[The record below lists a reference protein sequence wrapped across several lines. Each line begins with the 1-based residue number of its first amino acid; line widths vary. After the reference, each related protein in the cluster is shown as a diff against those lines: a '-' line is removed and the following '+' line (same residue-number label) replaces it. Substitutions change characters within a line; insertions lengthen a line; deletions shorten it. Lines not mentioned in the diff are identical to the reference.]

1 MPSFI
6 TLIMMSL
13 GISFVGIVLLL
24 GVLLLFA
31 GSGTPEQ
38 TEVKVPQEGEA
49 PETEGNPIAFWIS
62 MVALWIVGSGVIM
75 QVLAAMLA
83 PHH

>member
-1 MPSFI
+1 
-6 TLIMMSL
+6 MMSL
-13 GISFVGIVLLL
+13 GISLIGIILLL
-24 GVLLLFA
+24 GLLLLFA
-31 GSGTPEQ
+31 GSVTTEQ
-38 TEVKVPQEGEA
+38 AETATQEGEA

-75 QVLAAMLA
+75 QILAAMLA